1 MKRNDDSIL
10 KKRFGGNGM
19 TAEEVLKKVKEE
31 GIKFI
36 RLQFTDIN
44 GTIKNVEIPSEELE
58 TAFEKGIMFDGSSIE
73 GFVRIEESDMYL
85 RPDPDTFAVLP
96 WTSENIKSARLI
108 CDVYTPDGKPFE
120 GDPRYRLKVVKE
132 KAEKMGFSVFAGPE
146 LEFFIIPADD
156 EGKPILRFLDSGSY
170 FDLLPLSKAEE
181 LRRDTAV
188 ALRKMG
194 ILVEASHHEVAPSQ
208 HEVDF
213 KYSDILKTA
222 DNTQT
227 VKLVIKTMAIFHGF
241 HATFMP
247 KPFFGVN
254 GSGMHVHMSL
264 FKDGKNAFYDPND
277 PLGLSDTLRKFVGG
291 LMKHARA
298 ITAIT
303 NPTINSYKRLV
314 PGYEAPV
321 NIAWSVGNRSAM
333 IRVPKA
339 RGERTRIE
347 YRAPDPSCNIYLA
360 FAVMVSAG
368 LHGIEEG
375 IEPPPPVEEN
385 IYRMPAERKKE
396 LKIMPLPGS
405 LKEAIEEMEK
415 DPLIKEVLGDHIYE
429 KFLETKEREWREFT
443 VHVTD
448 WELKKYIYL

>member
-1 MKRNDDSIL
+1 
-10 KKRFGGNGM
+10 M
-19 TAEEVLKKVKEE
+19 TAEEVLKKVEEE

-44 GTIKNVEIPSEELE
+44 GNIKNVEIPSEELE
-58 TAFEKGIMFDGSSIE
+58 TAFDKGIMFDGSSIE

-85 RPDPDTFAVLP
+85 KPDPDTFAILP
-96 WTSENIKSARLI
+96 WTNGSIKSARLI

-120 GDPRYRLKVVKE
+120 GDPRYRLKIVKE
-132 KAEKMGFSVFAGPE
+132 KAKKLGFSVFAGPE
-146 LEFFIIPADD
+146 LEFFIIPVDND
-156 EGKPILRFLDSGSY
+156 GEPILKFLDNGSY

-181 LRRDTAV
+181 LRKDTAV

-277 PLGLSDTLRKFVGG
+277 PLGISDILKKFVGG

-303 NPTINSYKRLV
+303 NPTVNSYKRLI

-339 RGERTRIE
+339 RGEGTRIE
-347 YRAPDPSCNIYLA
+347 YRSPDPSCNIYLA
-360 FAVMVSAG
+360 FAVIVS
-368 LHGIEEG
+368 
-375 IEPPPPVEEN
+375 
-385 IYRMPAERKKE
+385 
-396 LKIMPLPGS
+396 
-405 LKEAIEEMEK
+405 
-415 DPLIKEVLGDHIYE
+415 
-429 KFLETKEREWREFT
+429 
-443 VHVTD
+443 
-448 WELKKYIYL
+448 

>member
-1 MKRNDDSIL
+1 
-10 KKRFGGNGM
+10 M
-19 TAEEVLKKVKEE
+19 TAEEVLKKVEEE

-58 TAFEKGIMFDGSSIE
+58 TAFDKGIMFDGSSIE

-85 RPDPDTFAVLP
+85 KPDPDTFAVLP

-120 GDPRYRLKVVKE
+120 GDPRYRLKVVRE
-132 KAEKMGFSVFAGPE
+132 KAKKMGFSVFAGPE

-181 LRRDTAV
+181 LRRDAAV

-303 NPTINSYKRLV
+303 NPTVNSYKRLV

-339 RGERTRIE
+339 RGEGTRIE

-385 IYRMPAERKKE
+385 IYRMPPERKKE

-415 DPLIKEVLGDHIYE
+415 DPLIREVLGDHIYE

>member
-1 MKRNDDSIL
+1 
-10 KKRFGGNGM
+10 M

-58 TAFEKGIMFDGSSIE
+58 TAFDKGIMFDGSSIE

-85 RPDPDTFAVLP
+85 KPDPDTFAILP
-96 WTSENIKSARLI
+96 WTNESIKSARLI

-120 GDPRYRLKVVKE
+120 GDPRYRLKIVKE
-132 KAEKMGFSVFAGPE
+132 KAKKLGFSVFAGPE
-146 LEFFIIPADD
+146 LEFFIIPVDNN
-156 EGKPILRFLDSGSY
+156 GKPILRFLDNGGY

-181 LRRDTAV
+181 LRKDTAV

-277 PLGLSDTLRKFVGG
+277 PLGISDILKKFVGG

-303 NPTINSYKRLV
+303 NPTVNSYKRLI

-339 RGERTRIE
+339 RGEGTRIE
-347 YRAPDPSCNIYLA
+347 YRSPDPSCNIYLA
-360 FAVMVSAG
+360 FAVIVSAG
-368 LHGIEEG
+368 LRGIEEG
-375 IEPPPPVEEN
+375 INPPPPVEEN
-385 IYRMPAERKKE
+385 IYRMSMKRKEE

-405 LKEAIEEMEK
+405 LKEAIEEMKK
-415 DPLIKEVLGDHIYE
+415 DSLIKEVLGDHIYE

-443 VHVTD
+443 AHVTD
-448 WELKKYIYL
+448 WELKKYIHL